1 MALAVGVVEH
11 GGVEDEGHAQGGH
24 VHRGAGQAAGGLGG
38 GAGTTSY
45 RNGRTLKNHSFNE
58 LVLTF

>member
-45 RNGRTLKNHSFNE
+45 RNGGPLKRQLMNW
-58 LVLTF
+58 VDI

>member
-24 VHRGAGQAAGGLGG
+24 VHRGVGQAAGGLVG
-38 GAGTTSY
+38 GAGTISY
-45 RNGRTLKNHSFNE
+45 RNGGPLKIIRLMNWC
-58 LVLTF
+58 

>member
-38 GAGTTSY
+38 GAGTISY
-45 RNGRTLKNHSFNE
+45 RIGRPLKKSF
-58 LVLTF
+58 F

>member
-24 VHRGAGQAAGGLGG
+24 VHRGAGQAAGGLRG
-38 GAGTTSY
+38 GAGATSN
-45 RNGRTLKNHSFNE
+45 RDGSPLQNQTFNKM
-58 LVLTF
+58 VLTF